1 MFLINLFL
9 PSQLEQA
16 LITPDS
22 GGCFKSAAKLR
33 ECALMMK
40 NLSFLIENKL

>member
-1 MFLINLFL
+1 MNSPILLFTLQPLIIKV
-9 PSQLEQA
+9 P
-16 LITPDS
+16 TDS

-40 NLSFLIENKL
+40 CLGF